1 MIAFRCFWRKSDG
14 RNRRASTHG
23 GGGGGGGSAER
34 QSCLRNSEESLA
46 VAAKMQRLK
55 EQGGKE
61 WRTDVLMVL
70 IQWESVLSSLFA
82 LVEI

>member
-14 RNRRASTHG
+14 RNRRSSTHG
-23 GGGGGGGSAER
+23 GGGAER

-55 EQGGKE
+55 EQGGKVADG
-61 WRTDVLMVL
+61 WIDDFYSMVL
-70 IQWESVLSSLFA
+70 SFFFGM
-82 LVEI
+82 VEILY

>member
-23 GGGGGGGSAER
+23 GGGAER

-70 IQWESVLSSLFA
+70 IQWESVLSSFFA

>member
-23 GGGGGGGSAER
+23 GGGGAER

-70 IQWESVLSSLFA
+70 IQWESVLSSFFA